1 MIETS
6 AGRVSRLEAHLV
18 KVFGLRGRSVVVT
31 GGSSGIGKGIAR
43 LFVTAGAKV
52 VVAGSTASKVAAV
65 AAELKAGAEDGAD
78 CIGIPVDVTSEHS
91 VIHLF
96 DSTVATFGDIDVL
109 VNCAGIFPFIP
120 FLEASVELW
129 DRVHAVN
136 TRGVFLCCQQAVK
149 HMKAAGKGGAIVN
162 VSSTSS
168 QQTTV
173 YGQAQYG
180 SSKAG
185 VNMLTKTIALEF
197 ARDQIRAN
205 AVLPGGVMTEG
216 SDVMLS
222 GKNLPEGPCMN
233 PDRFPLGRPGQIDEI
248 ANACLFLASPA
259 ASYVTGQLLTV
270 DGGFC
275 LG

>member
-6 AGRVSRLEAHLV
+6 GGRVSRLEAHLV
-18 KVFGLRGRSVVVT
+18 KVFGLRGKTVVVT
-31 GGSSGIGKGIAR
+31 GGSSGIGKGIAS

-52 VVAGSTASKVAAV
+52 VVAGSTASKVAAA
-65 AAELKAGAEDGAD
+65 AAELEASAEDDAG

-96 DSTVATFGDIDVL
+96 DSTLAALGGIDVL
-109 VNCAGIFPFIP
+109 VNCAGIFPFTP
-120 FLEASVELW
+120 FLKASVELW

-149 HMKAAGKGGAIVN
+149 HMKAAGRGGAIVN

-173 YGQAQYG
+173 YGHAQYG

-222 GKNLPEGPCMN
+222 AENLPEGPCMN

>member
-1 MIETS
+1 M
-6 AGRVSRLEAHLV
+6 SRLETHLAH
-18 KVFGLRGRSVVVT
+18 VFGLRGKTVIVT
-31 GGSSGIGKGIAR
+31 GGSSGIGKGIAD

-52 VVAGSTASKVAAV
+52 VVAGTTASKVSAA
-65 AAELKAGAEDGAD
+65 AAELKARAEDGAD
-78 CIGIPVDVTSEHS
+78 CIGNPVDVTDESS
-91 VIHLF
+91 VLRLF
-96 DSTVATFGDIDVL
+96 DTTVAAFGGVDVL
-109 VNCAGIFPFIP
+109 VNCAGIFPVAP

-136 TRGVFLCCQQAVK
+136 TRGAFLCCRQAVRC
-149 HMKAAGKGGAIVN
+149 MKAAGKGGAIVN

-168 QQTTV
+168 RQTTV
-173 YGQAQYG
+173 YGHAQYG

-197 ARDQIRAN
+197 GRDRIRAN

-216 SDVMLS
+216 AGVMLS
-222 GKNLPEGPCMN
+222 AEKPPEGPCMN
-233 PDRFPLGRPGQIDEI
+233 PERFPMGRPGQVDEI

-259 ASYVTGQLLTV
+259 ASYITGQLLTV

>member
-1 MIETS
+1 MTETS
-6 AGRVSRLEAHLV
+6 GGRVSRLEAHLV
-18 KVFGLRGRSVVVT
+18 KVFGLRGKTVVVT
-31 GGSSGIGKGIAR
+31 GGSSGIGKGTAD

-52 VVAGSTASKVAAV
+52 VVAGSTASKVAAA
-65 AAELKAGAEDGAD
+65 AAELKARAESGAD
-78 CIGIPVDVTSEHS
+78 CIGIRVDVTSEHS
-91 VIHLF
+91 VINLF
-96 DSTVATFGDIDVL
+96 DSTVAAFGGIDVL
-109 VNCAGIFPFIP
+109 VNCAGIFPCAP

-136 TRGVFLCCQQAVK
+136 TRGVFLCCRQAVK

-173 YGQAQYG
+173 YGHAQYG

-185 VNMLTKTIALEF
+185 VNMLTKSIALEF

-216 SDVMLS
+216 SGAMLS
-222 GKNLPEGPCMN
+222 GEKLPEGPCMN
-233 PDRFPLGRPGQIDEI
+233 PDRFPLGRPGQVDEI

>member
-1 MIETS
+1 M
-6 AGRVSRLEAHLV
+6 SRLETHLAE
-18 KVFGLRGRSVVVT
+18 VFGLRGKSVVVT
-31 GGSSGIGKGIAR
+31 GGSSGIGKGIAD

-52 VVAGSTASKVAAV
+52 VVAGSTASKVSAV
-65 AAELKAGAEDGAD
+65 AAELEDRAEADSD
-78 CIGIPVDVTSEHS
+78 CIGIVVDVTDERS
-91 VIHLF
+91 VIQMLEG
-96 DSTVATFGDIDVL
+96 TIGAFGGIDIL
-109 VNCAGIFPFIP
+109 VNCAGIFPFAP

-136 TRGVFLCCQQAVK
+136 TRGVFLCCREALK
-149 HMKAAGKGGAIVN
+149 HMKGADRGGAIVN

-168 QQTTV
+168 QQTTIH
-173 YGQAQYG
+173 GHAQYG

-185 VNMLTKTIALEF
+185 VNMLTRTIALEF
-197 ARDQIRAN
+197 APYRIRAN

-222 GKNLPEGPCMN
+222 SEKLPEGPCMN
-233 PDRFPLGRPGQIDEI
+233 PARFPLGRAGRVTEI

-259 ASYVTGQLLTV
+259 ASYITGQLLTV

-275 LG
+275 LS

>member
-1 MIETS
+1 
-6 AGRVSRLEAHLV
+6 VSRLEAHLV
-18 KVFGLRGRSVVVT
+18 KVFGLRGKTVVVT
-31 GGSSGIGKGIAR
+31 GGSSGIGKGTAD

-52 VVAGSTASKVAAV
+52 VVAGSTASKVAAA
-65 AAELKAGAEDGAD
+65 AAELKARAEGGAD
-78 CIGIPVDVTSEHS
+78 CIGIRVDVTSEHS
-91 VIHLF
+91 VINLF
-96 DSTVATFGDIDVL
+96 DSTVAAFGGIDVL
-109 VNCAGIFPFIP
+109 VNCAGIFPCAP

-136 TRGVFLCCQQAVK
+136 TRGVFLCCRQAVM

-168 QQTTV
+168 QQTTI
-173 YGQAQYG
+173 YGHAQYG

-185 VNMLTKTIALEF
+185 INMLTKTIALEF

-216 SDVMLS
+216 SGAMLS
-222 GKNLPEGPCMN
+222 GENLPEGPCMN
-233 PDRFPLGRPGQIDEI
+233 PDRFPLGRPGQVDEI

>member
-1 MIETS
+1 M
-6 AGRVSRLEAHLV
+6 SRLETHLAE
-18 KVFGLRGRSVVVT
+18 VFGLRGKSVVVT
-31 GGSSGIGKGIAR
+31 GGSSGIGKGIAD

-65 AAELKAGAEDGAD
+65 AAELKDRAEANSD
-78 CIGIPVDVTSEHS
+78 CIGIAVDVTDERS
-91 VIHLF
+91 VIQMLEG
-96 DSTVATFGDIDVL
+96 TVSAFGGIDIL
-109 VNCAGIFPFIP
+109 VNCAGIFPFAP
-120 FLEASVELW
+120 FLQASVELW

-136 TRGVFLCCQQAVK
+136 TRGVFLCCREAIK
-149 HMKAAGKGGAIVN
+149 HMQGAGRGGAIVN

-173 YGQAQYG
+173 YGHAQYG

-185 VNMLTKTIALEF
+185 VNMLTRTIALEF
-197 ARDQIRAN
+197 APYQIRAN

-216 SDVMLS
+216 SEAMLT
-222 GKNLPEGPCMN
+222 GEQPPKGPCMN
-233 PDRFPLGRPGQIDEI
+233 PDRFPLRRAGRVTEI

-259 ASYVTGQLLTV
+259 ASYITGQLLTV

-275 LG
+275 LS